1 MKKAA
6 EQMMQ
11 ARLKSI
17 TQPVSMSPINVAAGI
32 KLLIYGVLISSLIS
46 SLISLVVYVIRYIS
60 AFFRINHFSID
71 VNTFTLVSL
80 LFYWL
85 G

>member
-60 AFFRINHFSID
+60 AFLESI
-71 VNTFTLVSL
+71 TFQLT
-80 LFYWL
+80 
-85 G
+85 